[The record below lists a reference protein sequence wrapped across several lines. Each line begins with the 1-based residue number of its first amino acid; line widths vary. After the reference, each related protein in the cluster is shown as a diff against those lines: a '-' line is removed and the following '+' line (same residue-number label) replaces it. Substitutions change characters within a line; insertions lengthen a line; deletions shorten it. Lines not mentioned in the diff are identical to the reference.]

1 MEDLKVE
8 YDMTVRNNKG
18 KIVQFAYGD
27 NNMDTIK
34 VEEQHLPFVDMNIDD
49 IYSHY
54 HIYTDKDNKILTKPF
69 TKSVQKRLNKE
80 KDETNDYCMKYITKT
95 IDNQK
100 LLIEKVWKMKNE
112 SKVYFPVAF
121 KFIIQNI
128 QNHNLLCWLFLV
140 LGDWLWVVLLYTTLV
155 L

>member
-1 MEDLKVE
+1 MSL
-8 YDMTVRNNKG
+8 
-18 KIVQFAYGD
+18 
-27 NNMDTIK
+27 
-34 VEEQHLPFVDMNIDD
+34 DD

-128 QNHNLLCWLFLV
+128 QNQCNLSGNSLVDVSPLETFKKIYPFVIRFEILCRLNSEFWLMN
-140 LGDWLWVVLLYTTLV
+140 
-155 L
+155 